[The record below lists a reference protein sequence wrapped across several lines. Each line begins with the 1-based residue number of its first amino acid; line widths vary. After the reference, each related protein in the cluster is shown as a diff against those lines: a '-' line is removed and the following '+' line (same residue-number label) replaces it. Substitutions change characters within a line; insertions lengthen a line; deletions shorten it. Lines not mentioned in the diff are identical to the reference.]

1 MGTNSRVC
9 RECEE
14 AESQL
19 KNAISLSNAAKMSMF
34 DSANPLSARKERLE
48 NAFRRVQLAK
58 ATLMSHQRMCLFCR
72 QSA

>member
-1 MGTNSRVC
+1 MGTNHSAC
-9 RECEE
+9 QECEE

-34 DSANPLSARKERLE
+34 DSAFPLSARKERLE
-48 NAFRRVQLAK
+48 SAYRRVQLAK
-58 ATLMSHQRMCLFCR
+58 ATLMSHKRMCLFCR